1 MEGYLQEHAVL
12 RDVVSL
18 PLAHEFAGF
27 SRNAR
32 DVKAT
37 SQQVAR
43 IVESRF
49 ILCVGT
55 LEIRKNGL
63 GLLKAWQHLI
73 HRLGDR
79 VPQLV
84 FAGKRGWLTE
94 KFDSLLACD
103 VALAN
108 KVTILETP
116 TDSDLVALYQRC
128 LFTVYP
134 SLAEGWG
141 LPIGEAAWFGKYC
154 VTSTTTSMPE
164 VCGDLADSV
173 DPNNHEQIAAVI
185 ERAIDDDAYLVSKEE
200 AISKAHLRTWS
211 DVAEKLYNVVA
222 GNHIKTFQ
230 EKAPYAAL

>member
-1 MEGYLQEHAVL
+1 MESYLQEHAVH

-37 SQQVAR
+37 TEPVAR

-55 LEIRKNGL
+55 LEIRKNGV

-84 FAGKRGWLTE
+84 FAGKRSWLTE
-94 KFDSLLACD
+94 KIDSLLACD

-116 TDSDLVALYQRC
+116 TDSDLATLYQRC

-134 SLAEGWG
+134 SLAEGEFFNVGGPLWPHTQLLG
-141 LPIGEAAWFGKYC
+141 FDSLQAGIDSFCHGIGVPNAKPLP
-154 VTSTTTSMPE
+154 
-164 VCGDLADSV
+164 
-173 DPNNHEQIAAVI
+173 
-185 ERAIDDDAYLVSKEE
+185 AI
-200 AISKAHLRTWS
+200 
-211 DVAEKLYNVVA
+211 N
-222 GNHIKTFQ
+222 
-230 EKAPYAAL
+230 